1 MECTVYFY
9 QSDGNEIQV
18 YQKKLE
24 ISSFRLIILSFDLVE
39 YLVIY
44 REFEMGNYY
53 WDDTE

>member
-24 ISSFRLIILSFDLVE
+24 ISSFRPIILSFDLVE

-44 REFEMGNYY
+44 KEIEMSDDY
-53 WDDTE
+53 WDDRE